1 MNKYERFRN
10 AFYAQAV
17 CDAVGDPFEFDS
29 DINYLDVLEYAQCEK
44 FIEIT
49 DDTQMA
55 LFIAEVMPIVMY
67 LDLSSVGWW
76 LGQSYIA
83 WFETQQ
89 SVVDHAPTYSRLQV
103 MPEANKRKSPGD
115 TCMFSCLDLKNGEP
129 VSNNSKGC
137 GSVMRILPF
146 VWLDDNI
153 RGTEL
158 ALLSADITHK
168 HPENA
173 EAVKYLMAIYYHAK
187 NDFLIPFEVEGDFT
201 HISDIGEG
209 WTALEAVQMAHWA
222 VTKATTFDELLTYSI
237 AHDGD
242 SDSVAAIAGSIW
254 GLLGREVPVKYIE
267 KIAEKKAIDYVLN
280 LPFYREPDEINY

>member
-1 MNKYERFRN
+1 MNKYERFKN

-29 DINYLDVLEYAQCEK
+29 DINYLDVLEYAHHEK
-44 FIEIT
+44 VIEIT
-49 DDTQMA
+49 DDTQMS
-55 LFIAEVMPIVMY
+55 LFITESLPILFCQMKWT
-67 LDLSSVGWW
+67 SVQYW
-76 LGQSYIA
+76 LERTYIA
-83 WFETQQ
+83 WYETQQ
-89 SVVDHAPTYSRLQV
+89 LKVDHSPTYSRLQI
-103 MPEANKRKSPGD
+103 MPEMNKRKSPGD
-115 TCMFSCLDLKNGEP
+115 TCMHACLDLKNGEQ

-146 VWLDDNI
+146 TWFDDNI

-158 ALLSADITHK
+158 ALMSADITHK

-187 NDFLIPFEVEGDFT
+187 NDVLIPFEVEGKFN

-222 VTKATTFDELLTYSI
+222 VTKSITFDELLAYSI

-280 LPFYREPDEINY
+280 LPFYREP